1 MVSAVLIGVLAVLG
15 VIVGILLLLAGGY
28 LWWRHKRSQLKFIEP
43 NEFDEESPNAG
54 IDPALLNLITSSQS
68 NFSNSQ
74 NQFGGGGGGGAGAA
88 AGASGANSGP
98 AGSNQKG
105 DSASS
110 TGVSAVTAF
119 AATNNLNKKLNGFL
133 NLKTP
138 LIGGG

>member
-1 MVSAVLIGVLAVLG
+1 MVSAILVGFLAVFG

-43 NEFDEESPNAG
+43 DEFDEESPNAG

-68 NFSNSQ
+68 NNFSNSQ
-74 NQFGGGGGGGAGAA
+74 AQFGGPGGAGSA
-88 AGASGANSGP
+88 AGAN
-98 AGSNQKG
+98 AGGNQKG
-105 DSASS
+105 DTASS
-110 TGVSAVTAF
+110 TGVSSAVTAF

-138 LIGGG
+138 LIGG

>member
-1 MVSAVLIGVLAVLG
+1 MVSAILIGFLAVFG

-43 NEFDEESPNAG
+43 NDFDEESPNAG

-68 NFSNSQ
+68 TFSNSQ
-74 NQFGGGGGGGAGAA
+74 NQSGGGAGPGTTGN
-88 AGASGANSGP
+88 AGSANSGG
-98 AGSNQKG
+98 AGKN
-105 DSASS
+105 DSGSS
-110 TGVSAVTAF
+110 TGVSGAVTAF

-138 LIGGG
+138 LIGG

>member
-1 MVSAVLIGVLAVLG
+1 MVSAVLIGFLAVFG
-15 VIVGILLLLAGGY
+15 VIVGILMLLAGGY

-43 NEFDEESPNAG
+43 NDLDEESPNAG

-74 NQFGGGGGGGAGAA
+74 NQFAGGGSGAGGNAAAGGGA
-88 AGASGANSGP
+88 
-98 AGSNQKG
+98 NQKG
-105 DSASS
+105 DTGTS

>member
-1 MVSAVLIGVLAVLG
+1 MVSAILIGFLAVFG
-15 VIVGILLLLAGGY
+15 VIVGILMLLAGGY

-43 NEFDEESPNAG
+43 NDLDEESPNAG

-74 NQFGGGGGGGAGAA
+74 NQFSGGNAG
-88 AGASGANSGP
+88 GP
-98 AGSNQKG
+98 ASAGGSNQKG
-105 DSASS
+105 DNSSS

>member
-1 MVSAVLIGVLAVLG
+1 MVSAVLIGFLAVFG

-74 NQFGGGGGGGAGAA
+74 NQFGGSGGAGNA
-88 AGASGANSGP
+88 AGGNAGANP
-98 AGSNQKG
+98 KVET
-105 DSASS
+105 ASS

-138 LIGGG
+138 LIGG

>member
-1 MVSAVLIGVLAVLG
+1 MVSAMVVGFLAVFG

-74 NQFGGGGGGGAGAA
+74 NQFGGGAGGNA
-88 AGASGANSGP
+88 AGANAGP
-98 AGSNQKG
+98 NQKNE
-105 DSASS
+105 SAAS

-138 LIGGG
+138 LIGG

>member
-1 MVSAVLIGVLAVLG
+1 MVSAVLVGFLAVFG

-54 IDPALLNLITSSQS
+54 IDPALLNLI
-68 NFSNSQ
+68 SNSQ
-74 NQFGGGGGGGAGAA
+74 NQCEGGSRGGAGNPSGGPGG
-88 AGASGANSGP
+88 AGNTKADTTST
-98 AGSNQKG
+98 
-105 DSASS
+105 

>member
-1 MVSAVLIGVLAVLG
+1 MVSAILIGFLAVFG

-74 NQFGGGGGGGAGAA
+74 NQFGGSGGAAGANAGAA
-88 AGASGANSGP
+88 AG
-98 AGSNQKG
+98 NQKG
-105 DSASS
+105 DSSSS

>member
-1 MVSAVLIGVLAVLG
+1 MVSAVVIGVLAVVG

-68 NFSNSQ
+68 NFSNNQ
-74 NQFGGGGGGGAGAA
+74 NQFGAGAGAA
-88 AGASGANSGP
+88 GNASGGNAGP
-98 AGSNQKG
+98 NAKPETV
-105 DSASS
+105 AA

-119 AATNNLNKKLNGFL
+119 AANNNLNKKLNGFL

-138 LIGGG
+138 LIGG